1 MPAEKFLVAPV
12 AKLLAICAL
21 LIGAAP
27 VWAASREKVIY
38 SFTGK
43 DGSCPSSNLIFDAE
57 GNLYGTTFSDGI
69 EDCYTGNGTVFKLSP
84 ANGKWTKTVLLRF
97 HG

>member
-1 MPAEKFLVAPV
+1 
-12 AKLLAICAL
+12 LLAICAL

-38 SFTGK
+38 SFTGT

-57 GNLYGTTFSDGI
+57 GNLYGTTLSDGI
-69 EDCYTGNGTVFKLSP
+69 GDCHTGKGTVFKLSP
-84 ANGKWTKTVLLRF
+84 ANGKWTKLCCIIFTATTGLIPLPV
-97 HG
+97 